1 MSTCGNCGHE
11 GTRIRT
17 IFPEDGGQRDECPHC
32 TPETFEKFTA
42 PSDKKPWMGWEAH
55 PNEYEK
61 RYDKDGLIYDRK
73 PEYRAEQ
80 EEKLAQATAGEVE
93 AQRLAEAK
101 KRATRRTQPMDPI
114 ELAAAMRR
122 AEEVASFVQAATAE
136 GRDVN

>member
-1 MSTCGNCGHE
+1 MSVCGNCGHE
-11 GTRIRT
+11 GTRIRV

-32 TPETFEKFTA
+32 NAGAFEKFAA
-42 PSDKKPWMGWEAH
+42 PSDKKIWMGYEAH
-55 PNEYEK
+55 PNEYVK
-61 RYDKDGLIYDRK
+61 NADGGFDRK

-80 EEKLAQATAGEVE
+80 EEKLTQSTGDEQE

-101 KRATRRTQPMDPI
+101 KRATRRTQPIDSV

-122 AEEVASFVQAATAE
+122 AEEVASFIQVAAAE